1 MPFHIPFHRTYHNI
15 PCTMTCHGIYHAIP
29 RHAIPYT
36 MSRLVTPHIPYHK
49 LLYHAIPRHSTP
61 YHTPHHATPRHATQH
76 NHNINY
82 YFGKWWYSPLRS
94 YSCTWT
100 SNRSSI
106 TSLESESRNG
116 KGAKGLVTRWTIV
129 MSTVIWDEFAPLIA
143 FASELI
149 SCHMMI
155 NLDTWLSEPNMRCA
169 EMSKAGNCLRP
180 WAHILNVNDALRV
193 NIFRYLW
200 L

>member
-1 MPFHIPFHRTYHNI
+1 MVYTMPYHIP
-15 PCTMTCHGIYHAIP
+15 CHTSSRHIYHTINY
-29 RHAIPYT
+29 YT
-36 MSRLVTPHIPYHK
+36 MPYHATPHHTIH
-49 LLYHAIPRHSTP
+49 HTTPR
-61 YHTPHHATPRHATQH
+61 HATPRHATQH

-82 YFGKWWYSPLRS
+82 YFGKWWYSPWRS

-100 SNRSSI
+100 SNRSSM

-116 KGAKGLVTRWTIV
+116 KGAKVLGTRWTIV
-129 MSTVIWDEFAPLIA
+129 ISTVIWDEFAPLIA
-143 FASELI
+143 SASQLI

-155 NLDTWLSEPNMRCA
+155 NLVTWLSEPNMRCA

-180 WAHILNVNDALRV
+180 WAHILNVSDALRV
-193 NIFRYLW
+193 NIFRYLR